1 MARLERNTPRIEAI
15 QSSKDEGWIWQIR
28 RGTRVVAVSTESYAR
43 QDSLMRSLT
52 RLLLGLSKELG
63 LRVPAKRPKRPKRP
77 RRTLKRQKRQK

>member
-1 MARLERNTPRIEAI
+1 VARLERNTPRIEAI

-63 LRVPAKRPKRPKRP
+63 LRVPATRPKRP
-77 RRTLKRQKRQK
+77 RRTLKRQKR